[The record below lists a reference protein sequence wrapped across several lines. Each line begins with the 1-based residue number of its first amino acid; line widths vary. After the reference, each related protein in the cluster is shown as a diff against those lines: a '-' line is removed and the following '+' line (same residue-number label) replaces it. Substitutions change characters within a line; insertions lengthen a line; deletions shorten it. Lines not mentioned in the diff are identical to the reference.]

1 MNNEKAK
8 KETPLMKQYFSI
20 KKKYPDSLVLF
31 RVGDFYETFGE
42 DAIKSSKI
50 LNIILTKRANGS
62 SNIEL
67 AGFPHHSLNT
77 YLPKLVKAGQRI
89 AICEQLEDPK
99 MTKKIVKRGVT
110 ELITPGLSL
119 SDDVLDSRKNNFL
132 ASLFFGKKIALAL
145 LDISTGEFFVT
156 QGDIN
161 YINKTI
167 SNYSPSE
174 IIYQKSLRNS
184 ISQKINGD
192 FYFYPIDDWIFDLQF
207 SKELLLNHF
216 KVKSLKGF
224 GIEKFDEAIVS
235 AGSILHYLGQ
245 NKQDNLSH
253 VTTIKKLNE
262 TNYVWL
268 DDFTIRNL
276 ELINSTDLSGKSLID
291 VIDNTCTAMGSR
303 TLRNWLLFPL
313 INSSEI
319 NSRLDTVD
327 FFKNEENILNESRD
341 LLSNVGDLERMLSKI
356 STSRIT
362 PRELVRFKDSLV
374 TCDEM
379 INYLDNQQK
388 NKNLKNLLSNYS
400 ICSEITVDLESKI
413 EDDAPVNILKGRS
426 IKSGVS
432 DELDKY
438 RELASS
444 SEKVLDEIKNR
455 EIEKTGISSL
465 KIAYNNVFG
474 YYLEVRNTHKDKV
487 PDEWIRKQTLVSA
500 ERYITEELKELEVKI
515 INAKS
520 MIQELESS
528 IYFKIVSSLIPHI
541 LKIQSNASLIAR
553 LDCLT
558 SFSRTAIDNNYSKPI
573 VDDSYQILIEDGRHP
588 VIERVLET
596 TEDFIP
602 NNIFLD
608 DNNQIIMITGP
619 NMSGKS
625 AILRQTA
632 LIVLMAQIGCFVPSS
647 KSRIGVIDKIFTRV
661 GASDNM
667 SKGESTFMVEMNETA
682 SILNNLTKRSLILLD
697 EIGRGTS
704 TFDGVSLAWAIA
716 EYLHECGSNPKTLFA
731 THYHELNKMS
741 EQFKRIKN
749 FNVSV
754 KEINNEIVFLR
765 KLLSGGVEHS
775 FGIHVAR
782 MAGMPKSILTRA
794 KEILTTLESSRT
806 STKITAK
813 KDQYQLSFIQLDDP
827 IIDEIKVELSN
838 IDINNLTPVEAL
850 MKLNDIK
857 RKIGLGK

>member
-1 MNNEKAK
+1 M
-8 KETPLMKQYFSI
+8 
-20 KKKYPDSLVLF
+20 
-31 RVGDFYETFGE
+31 
-42 DAIKSSKI
+42 
-50 LNIILTKRANGS
+50 
-62 SNIEL
+62 
-67 AGFPHHSLNT
+67 
-77 YLPKLVKAGQRI
+77 
-89 AICEQLEDPK
+89 
-99 MTKKIVKRGVT
+99 
-110 ELITPGLSL
+110 
-119 SDDVLDSRKNNFL
+119 
-132 ASLFFGKKIALAL
+132 
-145 LDISTGEFFVT
+145 
-156 QGDIN
+156 
-161 YINKTI
+161 
-167 SNYSPSE
+167 
-174 IIYQKSLRNS
+174 
-184 ISQKINGD
+184 
-192 FYFYPIDDWIFDLQF
+192 
-207 SKELLLNHF
+207 
-216 KVKSLKGF
+216 
-224 GIEKFDEAIVS
+224 
-235 AGSILHYLGQ
+235 
-245 NKQDNLSH
+245 
-253 VTTIKKLNE
+253 
-262 TNYVWL
+262 
-268 DDFTIRNL
+268 
-276 ELINSTDLSGKSLID
+276 
-291 VIDNTCTAMGSR
+291 
-303 TLRNWLLFPL
+303 
-313 INSSEI
+313 
-319 NSRLDTVD
+319 
-327 FFKNEENILNESRD
+327 
-341 LLSNVGDLERMLSKI
+341 
-356 STSRIT
+356 
-362 PRELVRFKDSLV
+362 
-374 TCDEM
+374 
-379 INYLDNQQK
+379 
-388 NKNLKNLLSNYS
+388 
-400 ICSEITVDLESKI
+400 
-413 EDDAPVNILKGRS
+413 
-426 IKSGVS
+426 
-432 DELDKY
+432 
-438 RELASS
+438 
-444 SEKVLDEIKNR
+444 
-455 EIEKTGISSL
+455 
-465 KIAYNNVFG
+465 
-474 YYLEVRNTHKDKV
+474 
-487 PDEWIRKQTLVSA
+487 
-500 ERYITEELKELEVKI
+500 
-515 INAKS
+515 
-520 MIQELESS
+520 
-528 IYFKIVSSLIPHI
+528 
-541 LKIQSNASLIAR
+541 
-553 LDCLT
+553 DCLT

-588 VIERVLET
+588 VIEKVLET

-608 DNNQIIMITGP
+608 ENNQIIMITGP